1 MLKNTKNTNHISLLN
16 LTEITKS
23 NSKPPLL
30 LNSHGSHLKV
40 APKTVG
46 TQNTKKNKYFNV
58 KVKDAKL
65 LNNKAVEKKKMDN
78 ALIVSDHNSC
88 LKPELLFVA
97 NSP

>member
-40 APKTVG
+40 QFYKINNMKLF
-46 TQNTKKNKYFNV
+46 QNKIFRLHP
-58 KVKDAKL
+58 KL
-65 LNNKAVEKKKMDN
+65 LERKTQKRISILM
-78 ALIVSDHNSC
+78 
-88 LKPELLFVA
+88 
-97 NSP
+97 